1 MRRKVGRAARKKKGT
16 AAAGDP
22 ARDGAARGDDVP
34 LLEQVARADAKD
46 AGLVYVSDADPGISR
61 QRKGKG
67 FAYYDAKGKK
77 LTDQA
82 QIARIRKLA
91 IPPAWTEVWIA
102 PSPRG
107 HIQAT
112 GRDARGRKQYR
123 YHDRWRATRDAN
135 KFDHILDFADRL
147 PALRARVA
155 LDMSARTLSREKVL
169 ASIVYLLENTLV
181 RVGNE
186 AYARDN
192 KSFGLTTLRD
202 RHVKI
207 DGGSLR
213 FAFTGKG
220 GKEWKLKLADR
231 RVAKIVR
238 ACQELPGQHLFQY
251 LDEDGQRQ
259 KIGSA
264 DLNAYLREVSGADAT
279 AKDFRTW
286 AGTVL
291 AAMALAEFE
300 AFDSEAAAKRNLRQ
314 AIERVAR
321 QLGNTPT
328 ICRKCYIHPE
338 ILAHYLEGTLIDT
351 LQQRLKAAM
360 KREAKLRPEE
370 AAVLAILRT
379 RLEQEARRGK

>member
-1 MRRKVGRAARKKKGT
+1 MRRNVGRAARKKKG
-16 AAAGDP
+16 AAAP
-22 ARDGAARGDDVP
+22 AVPAAVHPDMP
-34 LLEQVARADAKD
+34 LMEQVARADAKD
-46 AGLVYVSDADPGISR
+46 AGLLYVSDADPGISR

-67 FAYYDAKGKK
+67 FAYFEAQGKK
-77 LTDQA
+77 LTDKA

-123 YHDRWRATRDAN
+123 YHDRWRQTRDAN
-135 KFDHILDFADRL
+135 KFDRILDFADRL

-155 LDMSARTLSREKVL
+155 SDMGSRSLSREKVL

-213 FAFTGKG
+213 FNFTGKG
-220 GKEWKLKLADR
+220 GKEWKLKLSDR
-231 RVAKIVR
+231 RVARIVR

-251 LDEDGQRQ
+251 LDADGNRQ

-351 LQQRLKAAM
+351 LRQRLKAAM

-379 RLEQEARRGK
+379 RLEREARRGK